1 MWDIMLKDILTGSKL
16 KEEITRLEND
26 VEKLNNE
33 NKQLASIIKKDT
45 KDEQRLKDATTEKQ
59 NAQRDLKLAN
69 NQIESLMVQVSKLKQ
84 DHDDV
89 IKARHTHTHTKK
101 GFYEILG
108 QLSTITSKDNAL
120 ATIYALPGDLT
131 GDLDHPDKLKGVV
144 PDELLTLFDSIESA
158 TGKVLFHSHIISL
171 ALIPP
176 LPIKSSDW
184 MVGEHFFT
192 GMAEET
198 MQERTVGVLMGR
210 SGSSI
215 VGIASTHNGTIDATI
230 IRSSVKGKHTKGGWS
245 QKRFEHLRDE
255 DVTHHA
261 NKVREY
267 MLPLFEEHVPDIIV
281 ASGEASLID
290 KMLQGIDI
298 PIIKKSID
306 IKDGTKPVVAVD
318 NALWLCRAYQL

>member
-1 MWDIMLKDILTGSKL
+1 MLKDILTGSKL

-26 VEKLNNE
+26 VERLKAE
-33 NKQLASIIKKDT
+33 NKQLASIVKKDA
-45 KDEQRLKDATTEKQ
+45 KDEQRLKEALTEKQ

-69 NQIESLMVQVSKLKQ
+69 TQIESLMMQVSKLKQ

-120 ATIYALPGDLT
+120 ATIYALPGDMT
-131 GDLDHPDKLKGVV
+131 GDLDHPDKLKGAV
-144 PDELLTLFDSIESA
+144 PDEILTLFDSIESA

-176 LPIKSSDW
+176 LPMKSSDW
-184 MVGEHFFT
+184 MIGERFIT
-192 GMAEET
+192 DMAEDT
-198 MQERTVGVLMGR
+198 MQERTVGVLIGR

-215 VGIASTHNGTIDATI
+215 VGIASTHNGTIDVTT

-255 DVTHHA
+255 DVTHHI
-261 NKVREY
+261 NKVREHI
-267 MLPLFEEHVPDIIV
+267 LPLFEKYAPDIIV
-281 ASGEASLID
+281 ASGETNLID
-290 KMLQGIDI
+290 RMLQDIDTT
-298 PIIKKSID
+298 IIKKSID
-306 IKDGTKPVVAVD
+306 IKEGTKPDVAVD
-318 NALWLCRAYQL
+318 NALWLCRTHHL

>member
-1 MWDIMLKDILTGSKL
+1 MIKNILTGSKL
-16 KEEITRLEND
+16 KDEIARLEND
-26 VEKLNNE
+26 VKRLNNE
-33 NKQLASIIKKDT
+33 NKQLASIVKKNT
-45 KDEQRLKDATTEKQ
+45 KDDQRLKDSITKKQ
-59 NAQRDLKLAN
+59 NAQRELKLAN
-69 NQIESLMVQVSKLKQ
+69 QQIETLMVQISKLKN
-84 DHDDV
+84 DRDDV

-108 QLSTITSKDNAL
+108 QLSTIASKDNAL
-120 ATIYALPGDLT
+120 TTVYALSGDTTENLE
-131 GDLDHPDKLKGVV
+131 HPDKLKVAV
-144 PDELLTLFDSIESA
+144 SDEICTLFDSIESP
-158 TGKVLFHSHIISL
+158 TGKVLFHSHTISL

-176 LPIKSSDW
+176 LPLESSDW
-184 MVGEHFFT
+184 MIGEHFFT
-192 GMAEET
+192 DLAKDT
-198 MQERTVGVLMGR
+198 MQERTVGILMGR

-255 DVTHHA
+255 DITHHA

-306 IKDGTKPVVAVD
+306 IKDGTKPDVAVD
-318 NALWLCRAYQL
+318 TALWLCRTYQL

>member
-1 MWDIMLKDILTGSKL
+1 MLKNILTGSKL
-16 KEEITRLEND
+16 KDEIARLEND
-26 VEKLNNE
+26 VERLNNE
-33 NKQLASIIKKDT
+33 NKQLASIIKKST
-45 KDEQRLKDATTEKQ
+45 KDEQRLKDAITEKQ
-59 NAQRDLKLAN
+59 NAQRELKLAN
-69 NQIESLMVQVSKLKQ
+69 QQIETLVIQISKLKH

-89 IKARHTHTHTKK
+89 IKARYTHTHTKK
-101 GFYEILG
+101 GFYEILE

-120 ATIYALPGDLT
+120 TTVYVLSGETT
-131 GDLDHPDKLKGVV
+131 GNLEYPEKLKGAVS
-144 PDELLTLFDSIESA
+144 DEIFTLFDSIESP
-158 TGKVLFHSHIISL
+158 TGKVLFHSHTISL

-176 LPIKSSDW
+176 LPFESSDW
-184 MVGEHFFT
+184 MMGEHFFT
-192 GMAEET
+192 DMAEEA

-255 DVTHHA
+255 DVTHHV

-267 MLPLFEEHVPDIIV
+267 MLPLFEEHAPDIIV
-281 ASGEASLID
+281 ASGDASLID
-290 KMLQGIDI
+290 KMLQGIAT

-306 IKDGTKPVVAVD
+306 IKDGTKPDVAVD
-318 NALWLCRAYQL
+318 NAIWLCRTYQL

>member
-1 MWDIMLKDILTGSKL
+1 MLKNILTGSKL

-26 VEKLNNE
+26 VERLNNE
-33 NKQLASIIKKDT
+33 NKRLASIIKKDA
-45 KDEQRLKDATTEKQ
+45 KDEQRLKDALTEKQ

-69 NQIESLMVQVSKLKQ
+69 TQIESLVVQVSKLKQ

-120 ATIYALPGDLT
+120 TTICVLPEDLT
-131 GDLDHPDKLKGVV
+131 GELDHPDKLKGTV
-144 PDELLTLFDSIESA
+144 PDEILTLFDSIEST
-158 TGKVLFHSHIISL
+158 TGKVLFHSHVISL

-176 LPIKSSDW
+176 LPMKSSDW
-184 MVGEHFFT
+184 MMGNHFFT
-192 GMAEET
+192 GMAEDI
-198 MQERTVGVLMGR
+198 MQERTVGILMGR

-215 VGIASTHNGTIDATI
+215 VGIATTHNGIIDVTT

-255 DVTHHA
+255 DVTHHI
-261 NKVREY
+261 NKVREH
-267 MLPLFEEHVPDIIV
+267 MLPLFEEYAPDIII
-281 ASGEASLID
+281 ASGDVNLID
-290 KMLQGIDI
+290 RMLQDIDI
-298 PIIKKSID
+298 TIIKKSID
-306 IKDGTKPVVAVD
+306 TKEGTKQDVAVD
-318 NALWLCRAYQL
+318 NALWLCRTYHL